1 MCMAPKIV
9 SAAPQVMP
17 SQAPTPTEAKVGD
30 EKAVKLA
37 KKERDVQES
46 GLEGMKVT
54 LNAPSTGNPSGTPGG
69 TVSS

>member
-1 MCMAPKIV
+1 MAPKIV
-9 SAAPQVMP
+9 SAAAPQIMP
-17 SQAPTPTEAKVGD
+17 AQAPTPTEAKVGD

-37 KKERDVQES
+37 KKEREIQES

-69 TVSS
+69 TVSG